1 VSEQPAPRV
10 VRPRETHHHL
20 RQRRGHCPLGTLVV
34 AKEGMGASLPIS
46 TLTASRILGERSP
59 AWIGGT
65 SAWRTERPQG
75 WSDPGTLQT
84 ICSCSVV
91 QPSHRSRKSDPY
103 RDPNAPVTWSVI
115 VHVVYK

>member
-20 RQRRGHCPLGTLVV
+20 RQRRGHCPLGTTLLV
-34 AKEGMGASLPIS
+34 AKEGMGASLPIL

-75 WSDPGTLQT
+75 WSDPGTPQT

-91 QPSHRSRKSDPY
+91 QPSHRSRKSDPNLT
-103 RDPNAPVTWSVI
+103 PTVTPT
-115 VHVVYK
+115 HP